1 MAIETELKLLVNP
14 ADIPALRR
22 HPLLKAHA
30 TGKARSRKLLS
41 IYFDTP
47 DLNLRQQRVA
57 LRVRRIGSHWVQ
69 TVKGG
74 GGVRAGL
81 HQRGEWEDEVVHDRP
96 DLTKITDP
104 SLLKLFSSASV
115 RDRLQAV
122 FTTEFKRITWQ
133 LQWDNGDEVELALD
147 QGEVKSGDKRAPL
160 CEIELELKKGHPARL
175 FEAALE
181 LQQTIPLRLENV
193 NKADRGY
200 RLSQTAPS
208 PVLKAE
214 ALDLSREMSVKEA
227 FQAIAWNCISHWTA
241 NQEGALLSD
250 NPENIHQIRVALRR
264 LRSLLPQFKSVI
276 SQESYAAIA
285 DELKWLANALGPA
298 RNWDVFVTQ
307 TLPPILRQLPSDR
320 GLKALHQEAC
330 KSQSAA
336 RDEAHMALRSHR
348 YDRMLLNLGTWL
360 MADGWKDHVS
370 VEQQQRLDAP
380 ILELAQLVLTAC
392 HKAVHRHGKALLE
405 MPAKERHEVRIA
417 VKKLRYA
424 TEFFASLFP
433 HKATRK
439 YIKALE
445 VLQDELGILND
456 AATTELLL
464 QHLAGSSDKVA
475 SGIVSGWCAHGVT
488 IHLAS
493 MDVAWQKFYRCR
505 PFWK

>member
-1 MAIETELKLLVNP
+1 MAIEIELKLLINP
-14 ADIPALRR
+14 ADMPALRR
-22 HPLLKAHA
+22 HSLLKTHA

-47 DLNLRQQRVA
+47 DLHLRQQRVA
-57 LRVRRIGSHWVQ
+57 LRVRRIGARWVQ

-104 SLLKLFSSASV
+104 SLLKLFSSAAV

-122 FTTEFKRITWQ
+122 FTTEFKRTTWQ
-133 LQWDNGDEVELALD
+133 LHWDNGDAVELALD
-147 QGEVKSGDKRAPL
+147 QGEVKSGDKSAPV
-160 CEIELELKKGHPARL
+160 CEIELELKQGNPARL
-175 FEAALE
+175 FQAALE
-181 LQQTIPLRLENV
+181 LQQAIPLRLENV
-193 NKADRGY
+193 SKADRGY
-200 RLSQTAPS
+200 RLSQAAPS
-208 PVLKAE
+208 PVLKAT
-214 ALDLSREMSVKEA
+214 ALELQREMSVKEA
-227 FQAIAWNCISHWTA
+227 FQTIAWNCIGHWTA

-276 SQESYAAIA
+276 PQASYAAIA

-307 TLPPILRQLPSDR
+307 TLPPILKQFSSDT
-320 GLKALHQEAC
+320 GLKALYQEAC
-330 KSQSAA
+330 KFQATA

-348 YDRMLLNLGTWL
+348 YDRMLLSLGTWL
-360 MADGWKDHVS
+360 MADGWNDHVS
-370 VEQQQRLDAP
+370 NEQQQRLGAP
-380 ILELAQLVLTAC
+380 VLELARHVLSGC
-392 HKAVHRHGKALLE
+392 HKTVHQHGTALLA

-424 TEFFASLFP
+424 TEFFVSLFP
-433 HKATRK
+433 CKAARS
-439 YIKALE
+439 YIEALE
-445 VLQDELGILND
+445 VLQDELGVLND

-464 QHLAGSSDKVA
+464 QHLAGPSDKA
-475 SGIVSGWCAHGVT
+475 ALGIVSGWCARGVT
-488 IHLAS
+488 VHLAS
-493 MDVAWQKFYRCR
+493 MDAAWQRFYRCR